1 MPTLTVPEFNQ
12 QAVFDQ
18 ANANNPSKTGVFQ
31 GPAQEGFGFASPSG
45 ATQAPSAPQ
54 IDITGAPVLP
64 AQNTQAETLAGIK
77 TEALRI
83 QDILNTRQNFDL
95 SSGQT
100 AEPEFQPFDENKAR
114 KDAQRNQLSL
124 YQAEIDATNQVY
136 DQLLNEARLQGQ
148 GRLGSQRA
156 SAARGG
162 LLGSDFAG
170 SQKNKVQGFNT
181 DINRGIGA
189 ERSAAIGAIMG
200 NVRSSVQT
208 EIKDKREA
216 RQAGA
221 NEYLDFLTRGD
232 ERRDNNAALFANDF
246 LSQGQDPSDFS
257 DEELTEMLQ
266 GSGVSKAD
274 LIRNYSSAVSSS
286 EASGA
291 ETALKTRKTEAEIA
305 KLTAQAEAEG
315 FVSIGDGSILYN
327 ANTGEQIE
335 NPKNF
340 APKSVTSTSSSF
352 SVSDEQTLLSGGW
365 TEGDLGQIDADVRA
379 NGLPAVIENARNNGS
394 SDSEIQA
401 LEKAYGAEAGAGEQF
416 LTKEYFG
423 NLFTTQQL
431 EEASLE
437 AGFGN
442 DGEGLAFRKTDTE
455 GYLTYLEGVINAYR
469 QADYS
474 DQEILA
480 LMQ

>member
-1 MPTLTVPEFNQ
+1 MNPLTEQEQNAPGGQSTMQGGFQSAYNPTLPSPTVAPQ
-12 QAVFDQ
+12 
-18 ANANNPSKTGVFQ
+18 
-31 GPAQEGFGFASPSG
+31 

-170 SQKNKVQGFNT
+170 SQKDKVQGFNT

-340 APKSVTSTSSSF
+340 APKSGGGGGSSF
-352 SVSDEQTLLSGGW
+352 SATEQQTLSAGGW
-365 TEGDLGQIDADVRA
+365 GEADFAHLEAGVKE
-379 NGLPAVIENARNNGS
+379 NGLPFVIEAERASGT
-394 SDSEIQA
+394 SEEKLRA
-401 LEKAYGAEAGAGEQF
+401 LNEAYGVAEQGATGLTRENMATFYGLTDDSTKDTRFGFEYGE
-416 LTKEYFG
+416 TG
-423 NLFTTQQL
+423 
-431 EEASLE
+431 
-437 AGFGN
+437 
-442 DGEGLAFRKTDTE
+442 
-455 GYLTYLEGVINAYR
+455 
-469 QADYS
+469 S
-474 DQEILA
+474 DQLNSIMTLIENRHAMGIADKDILKEINSA
-480 LMQ
+480 E